1 MSATR
6 FKKSAIERL
15 LGLLS
20 QPQHPYQPST
30 EIFLDLNVDRVA
42 DELRLV
48 VHGSDRGA
56 KNQPSSDAQTFDDV
70 EHTIVERIEA
80 HKQHAHSLYLE
91 HLHTY
96 DQRLTALNFE
106 ERFATIQQAAPEAV
120 GEFRAEAALGRDEL
134 FGLRRRLYE
143 CELERDRFRES
154 HRLARPARLSTQ
166 AKTILKIGI
175 LAVIFVI
182 EVVVNA
188 TFLSPAHPDGWLGA
202 AGQAFAFAFLNIIVS
217 FLFGLVPIRLLNRR
231 EHLLK
236 LVGFLALGVYLPF
249 ATGLN
254 LTLAH
259 LRELP
264 PSVTGGNLG
273 QQVMDHILSEPYVLT
288 DVNSWV
294 FFGIGFAFSVIAM
307 ADGVMFTD
315 PYFGYGALERRC
327 IDARDHYTEGKAILI
342 DRLRAIRS
350 NATEVM
356 NAAARDLSVRR
367 GEFDSILQA
376 RGRLAQ
382 RFSEHQS
389 HIERTCRALLSI
401 YREANRRTRTT
412 SAPAYFPTSYV
423 LERINYAS
431 DEPSQGARE
440 RLQQSIVETQALLT
454 RQIEAIHAAFDEAAR
469 SYREL
474 DDLIPEDRSGA
485 SSPREA

>member
-6 FKKSAIERL
+6 FKRTAIDRL

-30 EIFLDLNVDRVA
+30 EVFLDLNVDRVA

-48 VHGSDRGA
+48 ARGNDRGA
-56 KNQPSSDAQTFDDV
+56 ENQPPSDSQTFDDV
-70 EHTIVERIEA
+70 EHTIIERIEA
-80 HKQHAHSLYLE
+80 HKQHAHSIFLE

-143 CELERDRFRES
+143 CELERDHFRES
-154 HRLARPARLSTQ
+154 HQLARPARLSTQ

-175 LAVIFVI
+175 LAVLFVI

-202 AGQAFAFAFLNIIVS
+202 AGQAFAFAFLNIIAS
-217 FLFGLVPIRLLNRR
+217 FLFGIAPIRLLNRR
-231 EHLLK
+231 EYLLK
-236 LVGFLALGVYLPF
+236 LVGFLGLGLYLTF
-249 ATGLN
+249 AIGLN

-259 LRELP
+259 LREIP
-264 PSVTGGNLG
+264 PSVTGNLG
-273 QQVMDHILSEPYVLT
+273 QQVMARILSAPHVLS

-294 FFGIGFAFSVIAM
+294 FFGIGFTFSLIAM
-307 ADGVMFTD
+307 ADGIMFTD
-315 PYFGYGALERRC
+315 PYFGYAALERRC
-327 IDARDHYTEGKAILI
+327 IDAREHYTEGKAILI
-342 DRLRAIRS
+342 DRLRAIRTK
-350 NATEVM
+350 ATEVM

-367 GEFDSILQA
+367 GEFDSIMQA
-376 RGRLAQ
+376 RSRLAQ
-382 RFSEHQS
+382 RFGEHQS
-389 HIERTCRALLSI
+389 HIERTCRAILSI
-401 YREANRRTRTT
+401 YREANRKTRTT
-412 SAPAYFPTSYV
+412 PAPAYFPTSYV
-423 LERINYAS
+423 LERIKYTS

-440 RLQQSIVETQALLT
+440 QLQQSIIETQSLLKH
-454 RQIEAIHAAFDEAAR
+454 QIEAIHAAFDEAAR

-474 DDLIPEDRSGA
+474 DDLIPEEKSGA
-485 SSPREA
+485 SSSREA